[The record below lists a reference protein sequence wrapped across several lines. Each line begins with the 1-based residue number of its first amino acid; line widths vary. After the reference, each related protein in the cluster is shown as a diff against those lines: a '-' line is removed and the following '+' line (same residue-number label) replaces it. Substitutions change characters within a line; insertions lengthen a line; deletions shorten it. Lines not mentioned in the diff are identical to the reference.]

1 MPKYLIHASYTAE
14 GARGLLKS
22 GGTARRRAVEELLA
36 PLGGKLEAFYFTFG
50 DDDAILIIDLPDQ
63 VAASAIGLAV
73 SASGSMRTR
82 STVLINA
89 RRGRRGDQETRQVPP
104 ARGVNNG
111 RDAAAFGFPQTRATS
126 RQRGISDRI
135 NRCYCQGM
143 KKA

>member
-50 DDDAILIIDLPDQ
+50 DEDAILIIDLPDQ
-63 VAASAIGLAV
+63 IAASAIGLAG

-82 STVLINA
+82 STVLI
-89 RRGRRGDQETRQVPP
+89 PP
-104 ARGVNNG
+104 EEI
-111 RDAAAFGFPQTRATS
+111 DEAAKRPVTFHPPGE
-126 RQRGISDRI
+126 
-135 NRCYCQGM
+135 
-143 KKA
+143 

>member
-50 DDDAILIIDLPDQ
+50 DEDAILIIDLPDH

-82 STVLINA
+82 STVLITPEEVDEA
-89 RRGRRGDQETRQVPP
+89 IKRPVKFHPP
-104 ARGVNNG
+104 GE
-111 RDAAAFGFPQTRATS
+111 
-126 RQRGISDRI
+126 
-135 NRCYCQGM
+135 
-143 KKA
+143 